1 MPKDLIQLARDRKAV
16 NAGLKAS
23 TPEPVAPEPVADEPE
38 SEVEADDDLSK
49 LLKAEL
55 VELAEAEGIDTDG
68 LTKAELLDALNE
80 GA

>member
-23 TPEPVAPEPVADEPE
+23 APEPVADEPE